1 MRAATRTG
9 LLAPSILVML
19 QVAAAP
25 ACAQQEATDSSP
37 PAAQESGIGDIVV
50 TAQRR
55 AESAQKVP
63 LSITV
68 LGGDQIEREGFRSF
82 QDYAT
87 RVPNLSFSQGGSSIG
102 GLGQAISLRGI
113 YGTNTTGVY
122 LDDTPLP
129 GSVDPQVVDLERIE
143 VLRGPQGSLYGA
155 RSMGGTVR
163 LITRQPDTGAF
174 SGSAHGIVS
183 STRHG
188 GANGTADG
196 SLNIPVIAG
205 ILGVRAFAFWDY
217 QSGVFTRVPSAD
229 APTQYRPRD
238 KLGATRRYGGAIAA
252 RLQLFDDALS
262 ITPRVVIQRARTNA
276 QPYGDLAAGNFVQKR
291 LFDLDDSGSDNWN
304 LFSLTNRYGADFGEI
319 VSVTSQFNRD
329 ASDAENASEAISG
342 LVGFTTPSLFRGLS
356 RARTFVQ
363 EFRFTSAF
371 TGPFQ
376 ITLGAF
382 YQKANTLTQIPPN
395 LIDGIGDFYN
405 YRSQNRTT
413 EKAVYGEAHLNLTDK
428 LQAIAGL
435 RYFRNVVSLSV
446 NQGGAAVGSN
456 AGTFDQVQ
464 RESGFNP
471 KFGVKY
477 TLTRSIN
484 LFANAAKGF
493 RVGGANAY
501 SENVCAADREALGI
515 SADAA
520 RSYRSDSVW
529 SYEAGVKSSFLN
541 NRLVVNAT
549 GFHVNWSNIQQSVA
563 LACGFSIDQNGG
575 RARSDGFELEVQAT
589 PANGLTLG
597 AGVGY
602 TDATITD
609 PGTLAILT
617 PGARI
622 QQVPRWNYTASA
634 DYKFS
639 LGDLPLMLHGD
650 ISHVGSS
657 LSRSNL
663 LTGRI
668 RPAYDLANLRIG
680 FDFKRLNL
688 TFFVENVFDKIA
700 NLADVPPLAIE
711 APDRPRIAAGRPRTI
726 GVDLRAKF

>member
-1 MRAATRTG
+1 MRAAIRMG
-9 LLAPSILVML
+9 LIAPSVLVML
-19 QVAAAP
+19 QMAATSAI
-25 ACAQQEATDSSP
+25 AQQ
-37 PAAQESGIGDIVV
+37 AQESAPTQETGIGDIVV

-63 LSITV
+63 LSMTV
-68 LGGDQIEREGFRSF
+68 LGGDQIEREGYRSF
-82 QDYAT
+82 QDYAA

-143 VLRGPQGSLYGA
+143 VLRGPQGTLYGA

-163 LITRQPDTGAF
+163 LITRQPDLDEF

-188 GANGTADG
+188 STNGTLDG
-196 SLNIPVIAG
+196 SMNIPVIADT
-205 ILGVRAFAFWDY
+205 LAVRAFAFWDY
-217 QSGVFTRVPSAD
+217 QSGVFTRVPSVE
-229 APTQYRPRD
+229 APVQYSPRD
-238 KLGATRRYGGAIAA
+238 NLGSTRRYGGALAA
-252 RLQLFDDALS
+252 RLQLFDDAVS
-262 ITPRVVIQRARTNA
+262 MTPRVIIQRSRTNA
-276 QPYGDLAAGNFVQKR
+276 QPYADLVAGNFVQKR
-291 LFDLDDSGSDNWN
+291 LFDLDDSGSDDWN
-304 LFSLTNRYGADFGEI
+304 LFSLTNRYGADFGEF

-329 ASDAENASEAISG
+329 ASDSENASEAISG
-342 LVGFTTPSLFRGLS
+342 LVGFTTSSLFRGLS
-356 RARTFVQ
+356 QARTFVQ

-371 TGPFQ
+371 SGPFQ
-376 ITLGAF
+376 VTVGAF
-382 YQKANTLTQIPPN
+382 YQKSNILTQIPPN
-395 LIDGIGDFYN
+395 IIEGIGDFYD
-405 YRSQNRTT
+405 YRSRNRTT
-413 EKAVYGEAHLNLTDK
+413 EKALYGEAHLDLTDK
-428 LQAIAGL
+428 LQLIAGL
-435 RYFRNVVSLSV
+435 RYFRNTVALWVT
-446 NQGGAAVGSN
+446 QGGAAIGSG
-456 AGTFDQVQ
+456 AGTFNQVQ
-464 RESGFNP
+464 RENGFNP

-477 TLTRSIN
+477 ALTRSVN

-501 SENVCAADREALGI
+501 SENICAADRQALGI

-549 GFHVNWSNIQQSVA
+549 GFHINWSNIQQSVA

-575 RARSDGFELEVQAT
+575 RARSDGFELEVQT
-589 PANGLTLG
+589 SPIGGLTLG
-597 AGVGY
+597 GGVGY
-602 TDATITD
+602 TDARITD
-609 PGTLAILT
+609 PGALAILT
-617 PGARI
+617 QGARI

-634 DYKFS
+634 DYRFRV
-639 LGDLPLMLHGD
+639 GDLPLTFHGD
-650 ISHVGSS
+650 VSHVGSS

-668 RPAYDLANLRIG
+668 RPAYDLANLRFG
-680 FDFKRLNL
+680 TDFERFNL

-700 NLADVPPLAIE
+700 NLADVPPLAVE
-711 APDRPRIAAGRPRTI
+711 DPNRPRIAAGRPRTM
-726 GVDLRAKF
+726 GVDVRFKF

>member
-1 MRAATRTG
+1 M
-9 LLAPSILVML
+9 APSILVICQMM
-19 QVAAAP
+19 AIP
-25 ACAQQEATDSSP
+25 AHAQQTPASSP
-37 PAAQESGIGDIVV
+37 PATQEVGIDDIVV

-68 LGGDQIEREGFRSF
+68 LGGDQIEKEGFRSF

-143 VLRGPQGSLYGA
+143 VLRGPQGTLYGA

-163 LITRQPDTGAF
+163 LITRQPDAGAF
-174 SGSAHGIVS
+174 SSSAHAIIS
-183 STRHG
+183 STRNG

-196 SLNIPVIAG
+196 SLNIPVIADT
-205 ILGVRAFAFWDY
+205 LGVRAFAFWDY

-229 APTQYRPRD
+229 APTQYSPRD
-238 KLGATRRYGGAIAA
+238 NLGSTRRYGGALAA
-252 RLQLFDDALS
+252 RLQLFDKALS
-262 ITPRVVIQRARTNA
+262 ITPRVVIQRSRTNA
-276 QPYGDLAAGNFVQKR
+276 QPYADVAAGNFVQKR
-291 LFDLDDSGSDNWN
+291 LFDLDDSGSDDWN
-304 LFSLTNRYGADFGEI
+304 LFSLTSRYGADFGEF
-319 VSVTSQFNRD
+319 VSVTSQFDRD

-342 LVGFTTPSLFRGLS
+342 LVGFTVPSLFRGLS
-356 RARTFVQ
+356 RGRTFVQ

-371 TGPFQ
+371 KGPLQ

-382 YQKANTLTQIPPN
+382 YQKANLLTEIPPN
-395 LIDGIGDFYN
+395 IIDGIGDFYD
-405 YRSQNRTT
+405 YRSRNRTT
-413 EKAVYGEAHLNLTDK
+413 EKALYGEAHLDLSDK
-428 LQAIAGL
+428 LQVIAGL
-435 RYFRNVVSLSV
+435 RYFRNLVSLSV
-446 NQGGAAVGSN
+446 TQGGAAIGSG

-477 TLTRSIN
+477 ALTPRVN

-501 SENVCAADREALGI
+501 SENICAADREALGI

-529 SYEAGVKSSFLN
+529 SYEAGIKSSFFD
-541 NRLVVNAT
+541 NRLIVNAT
-549 GFHVNWSNIQQSVA
+549 GFHINWSNIQQSVA

-575 RARSDGFELEVQAT
+575 RARSDGFELEVRNS
-589 PANGLTLG
+589 PVKGLTLG
-597 AGVGY
+597 AGAGY
-602 TDATITD
+602 TDARITD
-609 PGTLAILT
+609 PGALAILT

-622 QQVPRWNYTASA
+622 QQVPRWNFTASA
-634 DYKFS
+634 DYEFAVRN
-639 LGDLPLMLHGD
+639 LPLTFHGD
-650 ISHVGSS
+650 VSHVGSS

-663 LTGRI
+663 LTGRV
-668 RPAYDLANLRIG
+668 RPAYELANLRLG
-680 FDFKRLNL
+680 TDFKRFNL
-688 TFFVENVFDKIA
+688 TVFVENLFDKIP
-700 NLADVPPLAIE
+700 NLADVPPLAVE
-711 APDRPRIAAGRPRTI
+711 NPDRPRIAAGRPRTI
-726 GVDLRAKF
+726 GLDLRAKF

>member
-1 MRAATRTG
+1 MG
-9 LLAPSILVML
+9 LMAPSILVML
-19 QVAAAP
+19 QMSATP
-25 ACAQQEATDSSP
+25 ARAQRVPENSTP
-37 PAAQESGIGDIVV
+37 TAQESGIDDIVV

-143 VLRGPQGSLYGA
+143 VLRGPQGTLYGA

-163 LITRQPDTGAF
+163 LITRQPDASEF
-174 SGSAHGIVS
+174 SGSAHAIVS
-183 STRHG
+183 STRRG

-196 SLNIPVIAG
+196 SINIPVIADT
-205 ILGVRAFAFWDY
+205 LGVRAFAFWDD
-217 QSGVFTRVPSAD
+217 QSGVFTRVPSAG
-229 APTQYRPRD
+229 APTQYSPRD
-238 KLGATRRYGGAIAA
+238 DLGSSRRYGGAIAA
-252 RLQLFDDALS
+252 RLQLFDNALS
-262 ITPRVVIQRARTNA
+262 ITPRVVLQRSRTNA
-276 QPYGDLAAGNFVQKR
+276 QPYADLAAGNFVQKR
-291 LFDLDDSGSDNWN
+291 SFNLDDSGSDDWN
-304 LFSLTNRYGADFGEI
+304 LFSLTNRYGADFGEF

-329 ASDAENASEAISG
+329 VSDSEDASEAISG

-371 TGPFQ
+371 KGPFQ

-382 YQKANTLTQIPPN
+382 YQKANMLTQIPPN
-395 LIDGIGDFYN
+395 IIDGIGDFYN
-405 YRSQNRTT
+405 YRSRNRTT
-413 EKAVYGEAHLNLTDK
+413 EKALYGEAHLDLTDK
-428 LQAIAGL
+428 LQVIAGL

-446 NQGGAAVGSN
+446 TQGGAAIGSG

-471 KFGVKY
+471 KFGIKY
-477 TLTRSIN
+477 ALTPSVN

-501 SENVCAADREALGI
+501 SENFCAADRDALGI

-529 SYEAGVKSSFLN
+529 SYEAGIKSSFLN
-541 NRLVVNAT
+541 NRLIVNAT
-549 GFHVNWSNIQQSVA
+549 GFHINWSNIQQSVA

-575 RARSDGFELEVQAT
+575 RARSDGFELEVQAN

-597 AGVGY
+597 AGAGY
-602 TDATITD
+602 TDARITD
-609 PGTLAILT
+609 PGALAILT

-622 QQVPRWNYTASA
+622 QQVPRWNFTASA
-634 DYKFS
+634 DYKFAV
-639 LGDLPLMLHGD
+639 GELPLMLHGD
-650 ISHVGSS
+650 VSHVGSS

-663 LTGRI
+663 LTGRT
-668 RPAYDLANLRIG
+668 RPAYDLANLRLG
-680 FDFKRLNL
+680 TDFKRFNV

-700 NLADVPPLAIE
+700 NLADVPPLAVE
-711 APDRPRIAAGRPRTI
+711 DPDRPRIAAGRPRTI
-726 GVDLRAKF
+726 GVDLRVKF